1 MRPPHIVFAILVAS
15 LLLMGALAPSTPASG
30 AVPSRV
36 SVLFDFGEGRWQWAS
51 ADLPAGTGNAW
62 CATVVAAASA
72 GLALDYTVS
81 GYGVFLRGVDGVEAP
96 RDSMV
101 FWGLL
106 RWDATSSRWQSSEVG
121 ADSLAVKDGDAIAWQ
136 FAEWGGSAPAPT
148 PTSMAPWTSFRGNGP
163 LAGAAPA
170 GPAAG
175 GTFWA
180 VNLSAGPVDAT
191 PIVADGRAFF
201 VTGGVYDWGGSRWVK
216 RPAVV
221 ALNATS
227 GKELWRLPFDGKQG
241 FEILTPAYRGG
252 DLYVATSLG
261 HLMAI
266 EVDRGE
272 PRWDRPGM
280 GTSSVA
286 APFIP
291 GGAVVS
297 ASISGLSSLKDVA
310 GGETWN
316 MTLAEGSV
324 LSTQPVATGGP
335 VYIAQPVVSGGRV
348 YIGTEFGRL
357 HALNLS
363 DGRSLWSTVLG
374 GRVRSTVL
382 VDGDRLYATS
392 ARYEGF
398 SAIDGTLHCLDIN
411 GNVLW
416 NASLPPTGSSPARL
430 GDLVVVGS
438 SAGLHAF
445 TLDGNPAWSYTAAGP
460 VSSSPAVAGG
470 LCYFVTNVNNASAG
484 LFSSLVVVD
493 GQGHRMWGRTLA
505 PHDWALASAAI
516 SDGRAYV
523 ASDSGWVYCLGDT
536 PIGPA
541 FGYRAEGAEVTF
553 TGVCSAGGTTVTK
566 WEWDAGDGTHIEVA
580 DFLFVHEYRRS
591 GTYNVTL
598 TVWDEFGRNASY
610 SNLVEVKVTAVD
622 EGLLPGPG
630 PLLAI
635 VALAAVALAS
645 RRAWR

>member
-1 MRPPHIVFAILVAS
+1 MRSPPIAFAVLVAS
-15 LLLMGALAPSTPASG
+15 LLLAGALAPTAPASG
-30 AVPSRV
+30 AAPLRV

-51 ADLPAGTGNAW
+51 ADHPAVVGNAW
-62 CATVVAAASA
+62 CATVVAAASV
-72 GLALDYTVS
+72 GFALDYVVT
-81 GYGVFLRGVDGVEAP
+81 GYGVYLKGVDGVEAP
-96 RDSMV
+96 RDAMV

-106 RWDATSSRWQSSEVG
+106 LWDATLSRWQSSEVG

-136 FAEWGGSAPAPT
+136 LAAWGDPAPAPT
-148 PTSMAPWTSFRGNGP
+148 PMSKEPWTSFRGSGP

-175 GTFWA
+175 GTVWA
-180 VNLSAGPVDAT
+180 ANLSAGPVDAT
-191 PIVADGRAFF
+191 PIVADGRAFL
-201 VTGGVYDWGGSRWVK
+201 VTGGVYDWGGSTWVK
-216 RPAVV
+216 MPAVV
-221 ALNATS
+221 ALDATT
-227 GKELWRLPFDGKQG
+227 GKELWRRSFDGKQG

-252 DLYVATSLG
+252 VLYVATSLG

-266 EVDRGE
+266 EVERGE
-272 PRWDRPGM
+272 LRWDRSGM
-280 GTSSVA
+280 GSSSVA

-297 ASISGLSSLKDVA
+297 ASISGLSSLKDAA
-310 GGETWN
+310 GDETWN
-316 MTLAEGSV
+316 LSLAEGGV
-324 LSTQPVATGGP
+324 LFAQPAASGGP

-363 DGRSLWSTVLG
+363 DGGRLWSTPLG

-398 SAIDGTLHCLDIN
+398 SAIDGTLHCLGLD
-411 GNVLW
+411 GKVLW

-438 SAGLHAF
+438 YAGLHAF
-445 TLDGNPAWSYTAAGP
+445 GLDGTPAWSYTAAGP

-493 GQGHRMWGRTLA
+493 GQGHRMWAKTLT

-516 SDGRAYV
+516 ADGRVYV
-523 ASDSGWVYCLGDT
+523 ASDNGWAYCLGDT
-536 PIGPA
+536 PL
-541 FGYRAEGAEVTF
+541 RADFTAEVRGGRVTLADA
-553 TGVCSAGGTTVTK
+553 TNQSSASLES
-566 WEWDAGDGTHIEVA
+566 WNWDLGDGSTAAGVSVE
-580 DFLFVHEYRRS
+580 HEYRRS
-591 GTYNVTL
+591 GRYNVTL
-598 TVWDEFGRNASY
+598 TVFDEFGRNATS
-610 SNLVEVKVTAVD
+610 SIWVKVKVPPRD

-630 PLLAI
+630 PALAI
-635 VALAAVALAS
+635 AALAAVAVAS